1 MEQHFNNYENTFTDV
16 RKSSN
21 RNPDSLDTLWGWICL
36 ILGYFFCR
44 SFPAFLKPLYGLIFI
59 ILLYLSTTIILV
71 LKKAKF
77 GKAAICVAVS
87 GVAVAGSLFL
97 SGNMVIHIFGFCY
110 AFFAYCY
117 YVCAAT
123 ENRLEGGLSSY
134 ILIDFIKAVF
144 VVPFC
149 SINRTIAVFRGKKGN
164 KLGSIVGRI
173 LVGVLI
179 TVIPTAIVFS
189 LLSFDGGFLRLLSR
203 IFDFKPID
211 IAKQIASIIFAIPIG
226 AYLLSLFISAF
237 DKKAKKIITLKD
249 CKDKSQ
255 KASIAPVITVLTAT
269 IPLLFLYVVFFISQ
283 WKYYVSGF
291 FGELPENI
299 NYATYARDG
308 FFQLLAVSAI
318 NFVIIAAI
326 SFFVK
331 KKNKIEDVLIR
342 ILNIIICIF
351 TLILISTAISKLVL
365 YINEYGLT
373 SKRLH
378 AFWFMMVL
386 TLIFI
391 AVILKQFIVK
401 IKLIPIAFIIS
412 VVMFFVLSVSGG
424 EGAIAKYNVDRYLDG
439 SLDEII
445 VSDSGKPDD
454 ATIPQYVRLEKELL
468 KRVERI
474 PTDKM
479 SEYIASN
486 DFKTLVEIKFAFEK
500 YSAKSEYDWYEI
512 TLPRL
517 MAKSAMSQREH

>member
-1 MEQHFNNYENTFTDV
+1 M
-16 RKSSN
+16 
-21 RNPDSLDTLWGWICL
+21 
-36 ILGYFFCR
+36 LGY
-44 SFPAFLKPLYGLIFI
+44 SALIP
-59 ILLYLSTTIILV
+59 
-71 LKKAKF
+71 
-77 GKAAICVAVS
+77 
-87 GVAVAGSLFL
+87 
-97 SGNMVIHIFGFCY
+97 
-110 AFFAYCY
+110 Y
-117 YVCAAT
+117 YR
-123 ENRLEGGLSSY
+123 N
-134 ILIDFIKAVF
+134 
-144 VVPFC
+144 
-149 SINRTIAVFRGKKGN
+149 N
-164 KLGSIVGRI
+164 
-173 LVGVLI
+173 
-179 TVIPTAIVFS
+179 
-189 LLSFDGGFLRLLSR
+189 
-203 IFDFKPID
+203 
-211 IAKQIASIIFAIPIG
+211 
-226 AYLLSLFISAF
+226 
-237 DKKAKKIITLKD
+237 
-249 CKDKSQ
+249 
-255 KASIAPVITVLTAT
+255 
-269 IPLLFLYVVFFISQ
+269 
-283 WKYYVSGF
+283 
-291 FGELPENI
+291 
-299 NYATYARDG
+299 
-308 FFQLLAVSAI
+308 
-318 NFVIIAAI
+318 
-326 SFFVK
+326 K

-445 VSDSGKPDD
+445 VSDSGKLDD

-517 MAKSAMSQREH
+517 MAKSAMGQREH